1 MKIDNINT
9 FDIFNGVNNKEI
21 ELFLKQI
28 NHKSFKKNKIIMKEG
43 DVGGS
48 MLFLLSGQINIT
60 KSLTLSTNKN
70 NTHDNSEKEFIRC
83 KASDKIIIGE
93 ISLFSQDNIRTATVK
108 ALSECEIGYLDNK
121 DFFKICDNNVE
132 VGYKVL
138 KNLVEIV
145 TKKLI
150 NTNHQV
156 LKLTT
161 AFSLIMES

>member
-9 FDIFNGVNNKEI
+9 FDIFNGLNNKEI
-21 ELFLKQI
+21 ELFLKKI
-28 NHKSFKKNKIIMKEG
+28 KNKSYSKNTIIIKEG
-43 DVGGS
+43 DVGES
-48 MLFLLSGQINIT
+48 ILFLLSGKINIT
-60 KSLTLSTNKN
+60 KSLTLSTDKN
-70 NTHDNSEKEFIRC
+70 NKHDYSEKEFIRC

-93 ISLFSQDNIRTATVK
+93 ISLFSQDNIRTATMK

-121 DFFKICDNNVE
+121 DFFKICDNNTE

>member
-1 MKIDNINT
+1 M
-9 FDIFNGVNNKEI
+9 
-21 ELFLKQI
+21 
-28 NHKSFKKNKIIMKEG
+28 
-43 DVGGS
+43 
-48 MLFLLSGQINIT
+48 LSGKINIT
-60 KSLTLSTNKN
+60 KSLTISTDKN
-70 NTHDNSEKEFIRC
+70 NKHDNSEKEFIRC

-93 ISLFSQDNIRTATVK
+93 ISLFSQDNIRTATMK

-121 DFFKICDNNVE
+121 DFFKICDNNTE

>member
-21 ELFLKQI
+21 ELFLKKI

-93 ISLFSQDNIRTATVK
+93 ISLFSQNNIKFHSIAII
-108 ALSECEIGYLDNK
+108 EE
-121 DFFKICDNNVE
+121 
-132 VGYKVL
+132 
-138 KNLVEIV
+138 
-145 TKKLI
+145 
-150 NTNHQV
+150 
-156 LKLTT
+156 
-161 AFSLIMES
+161 